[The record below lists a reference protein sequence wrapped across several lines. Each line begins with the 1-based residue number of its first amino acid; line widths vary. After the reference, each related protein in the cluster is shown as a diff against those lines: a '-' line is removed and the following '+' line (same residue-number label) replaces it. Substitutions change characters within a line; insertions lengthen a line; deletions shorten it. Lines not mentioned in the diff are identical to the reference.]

1 MIPSLLSHIF
11 ASKSTPTCI
20 LICRGGCTVLHRG
33 PPTPMTSVE
42 PVIPHV
48 ISPWRTPVKSDIDP
62 GNYAAQS
69 KEQRAIGRKSHF
81 VDEYWINK
89 TSRLTAN

>member
-1 MIPSLLSHIF
+1 M
-11 ASKSTPTCI
+11 
-20 LICRGGCTVLHRG
+20 RRG

-69 KEQRAIGRKSHF
+69 KEQRAAGRKAHF
-81 VDEYWINK
+81 VDEY
-89 TSRLTAN
+89 